1 MNNSSGCRIAVG
13 PCEMWLWCALW
24 SILVAEALRVGTERC
39 DQDRLAIYTL
49 RLETHWNRDLFP
61 KQFPEWRPSAQWSRL
76 IGRSHDR
83 SFSLFRIGD
92 TASDGFK
99 TFCETGQSDGLDAQ
113 SQGEGGVFDEFNG
126 PAISSGQGTSLTE
139 FFVDGNHTQVSI
151 AVRIVPSPD
160 WFVGLD
166 SLQLC
171 KNGFWID
178 ALSVQTGP
186 MDAGTDSGFTF
197 TAPNWPSEPRQK
209 ISHITAQ
216 QPSHPANSFY
226 YPEKKRLPPV
236 ATFHFHKVRSSDYA
250 VSDYNSN
257 ELTIVNTFHERH
269 GNSTVEGGDLHM
281 VQSEPTSERE
291 LGHGNSTV
299 EGGDLHMVQS
309 EPTSERELGHG
320 NSTVEGGDLHMVQS
334 EPTSERELGHGNS
347 TVEGERVLLQD
358 DVSNDVLPSI
368 VDDQTQRSKS
378 KKHRRTRKG
387 TRMYTTYLMLMSRA
401 VSCQVGEWGPWSPC
415 SLSCGI
421 GESTRSRKVLKHS
434 RRGGRPCPPLAESK
448 WCGEHTACPQRF
460 FNW

>member
-1 MNNSSGCRIAVG
+1 MGS
-13 PCEMWLWCALW
+13 
-24 SILVAEALRVGTERC
+24 
-39 DQDRLAIYTL
+39 
-49 RLETHWNRDLFP
+49 
-61 KQFPEWRPSAQWSRL
+61 
-76 IGRSHDR
+76 GRSHDR

-236 ATFHFHKVRSSDYA
+236 ATFHFHKDKVYHLSEDTGQMPIDNR
-250 VSDYNSN
+250 VH
-257 ELTIVNTFHERH
+257 TID
-269 GNSTVEGGDLHM
+269 DL
-281 VQSEPTSERE
+281 
-291 LGHGNSTV
+291 
-299 EGGDLHMVQS
+299 
-309 EPTSERELGHG
+309 
-320 NSTVEGGDLHMVQS
+320 
-334 EPTSERELGHGNS
+334 
-347 TVEGERVLLQD
+347 ERVLLQD

-387 TRMYTTYLMLMSRA
+387 TRRA